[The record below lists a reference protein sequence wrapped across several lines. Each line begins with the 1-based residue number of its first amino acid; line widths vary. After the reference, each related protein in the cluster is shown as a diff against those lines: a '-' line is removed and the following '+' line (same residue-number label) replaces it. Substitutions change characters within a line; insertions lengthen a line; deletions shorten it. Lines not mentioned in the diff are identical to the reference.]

1 MVKRYEEAISV
12 IDKCMEMRLGDVNF
26 IMRGQIELTLSGTNP
41 PVNGLIE
48 LYSLTPITRLV
59 IR

>member
-26 IMRGQIELTLSGTNP
+26 IMRGQIELTLSGMSP

-48 LYSLTPITRLV
+48 LSSLTPITRLV
-59 IR
+59 LR

>member
-12 IDKCMEMRLGDVNF
+12 IDKCMEMRLGDVNI
-26 IMRGQIELTLSGTNP
+26 IMWGQVKLTLSGTSP

-48 LYSLTPITRLV
+48 L
-59 IR
+59 